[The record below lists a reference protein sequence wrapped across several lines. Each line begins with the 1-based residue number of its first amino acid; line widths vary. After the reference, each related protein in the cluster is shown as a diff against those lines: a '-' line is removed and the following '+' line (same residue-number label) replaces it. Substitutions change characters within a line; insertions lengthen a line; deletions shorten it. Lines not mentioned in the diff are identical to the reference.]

1 MPKLEN
7 INLEP
12 EIVSNQ
18 ELAKKE
24 RAVLEKAQI
33 IFGKNVILASE
44 LLKPEDLNLG
54 SERISKLNSDLGQIN
69 KETKSVLDGL
79 KTGRADSFDVKK
91 AA

>member
-18 ELAKKE
+18 ELAEKE
-24 RAVLEKAQI
+24 KAVLEKAQG
-33 IFGKNVILASE
+33 IFRKNAALASE
-44 LLKPEDLNLG
+44 LLSPEDLNLRP
-54 SERISKLNSDLGQIN
+54 ERISELNGDLGQIN
-69 KETKSVLDGL
+69 EETKRVLDEL
-79 KTGRADSFDVKK
+79 KTDRADSYDAKK